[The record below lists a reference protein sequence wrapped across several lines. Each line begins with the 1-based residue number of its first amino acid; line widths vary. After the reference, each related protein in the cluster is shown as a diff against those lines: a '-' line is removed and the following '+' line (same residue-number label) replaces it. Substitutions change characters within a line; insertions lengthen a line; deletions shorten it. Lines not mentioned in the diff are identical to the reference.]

1 MRKPAKGFHQRRRR
15 LASAVLVGVLA
26 PAMIPALETP
36 AAATVETTFELRA
49 APSRPDAPPLPPLS
63 TFPVQFVLDDDQQ
76 DAVFGVSG
84 AGGARQFL
92 WFNRFTRPPGVDV
105 FRMQEIW
112 VLFPGGAN
120 MSVGATV
127 QLVVYL
133 DPDGNPANGATFL
146 ASYTETIQ
154 AVDDVTFSVYTV
166 PAGGLLISG
175 PGDVLVGV
183 VNRFV
188 ASGVTPPTSP
198 ASLDLS
204 ASDGRSWFATWT
216 GDPPNPPTLP
226 PDQLI
231 TRIDDFNPQAA
242 GDWMIRAFG
251 TLPGIAEVP
260 AASPWGLVF
269 LALLLSV
276 VAIVSLRRRTRCVA
290 GRTGTSGGRS

>member
-1 MRKPAKGFHQRRRR
+1 MRKSVRGFDGGGHRFT
-15 LASAVLVGVLA
+15 SAVLAGVLVA
-26 PAMIPALETP
+26 AAMLALVSP
-36 AAATVETTFELRA
+36 AAAVVETTFELRP
-49 APSRPDAPPLPPLS
+49 APARPEAPPLPPTS
-63 TFPVQFVLDDDQQ
+63 TFPVQLVLDDDQQ

-92 WFNRFTRPPGVDV
+92 WFNRFTRPLGVDL
-105 FRMQEIW
+105 FRLQQIW
-112 VLFPGGAN
+112 VLFPSGAN
-120 MSVGATV
+120 MSAGSTV

-154 AVDDVTFSVYTV
+154 VVDDVTFSVYTV

-175 PGDVLVGV
+175 PGDVLIGV

-188 ASGVTPPTSP
+188 TSGVTPPTSP

-216 GDPPNPPTLP
+216 GDPPNPPLLP

-242 GDWMIRAFG
+242 GDWMIRGFG

-260 AASPWGLVF
+260 AVSPWGLVF
-269 LALLLSV
+269 LALLLSAAAAV
-276 VAIVSLRRRTRCVA
+276 VLRRRTHWA
-290 GRTGTSGGRS
+290 GRTSGGRS